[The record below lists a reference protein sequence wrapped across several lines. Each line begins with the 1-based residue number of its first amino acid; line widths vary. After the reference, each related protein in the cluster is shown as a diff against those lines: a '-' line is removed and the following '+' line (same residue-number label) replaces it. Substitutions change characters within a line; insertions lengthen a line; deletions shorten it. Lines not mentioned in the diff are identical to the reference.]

1 MTMILHVYICGQ
13 DEITIVYIPTYNK
26 GTPCTYVCIM
36 YARSSYGK
44 MGYENATA
52 MLLVDKRLKNLLV
65 LRLFIA
71 LGFDDLSLES

>member
-1 MTMILHVYICGQ
+1 
-13 DEITIVYIPTYNK
+13 
-26 GTPCTYVCIM
+26 M

-44 MGYENATA
+44 MGYENATAA